1 MSSFLIQIATMTIIV
16 IPKEATDYVN
26 VDFTLYRRYITL
38 HQRLLR
44 QEVESKIKCG
54 LKGRSWMLM
63 GEFLQ
68 SLRHSGFADLL
79 CTAGILEYSPRP
91 ALTPI
96 HTRGRSLERRW
107 QGRHSSVGIQGCTA
121 RMGMPPN
128 STSWRK

>member
-1 MSSFLIQIATMTIIV
+1 MTIIV
-16 IPKEATDYVN
+16 ITKEATDFVN
-26 VDFTLYRRYITL
+26 VHFTSLYTLYIYITL

-44 QEVESKIKCG
+44 QEVENKIKCG
-54 LKGRSWMLM
+54 LKGRSWMLWM
-63 GEFLQ
+63 LMVKFLE
-68 SLRHSGFADLL
+68 SFRPGFAGFALL

-96 HTRGRSLERRW
+96 HTRGYILGWCW

-128 STSWRK
+128 STSLRK